1 MDTGSEDWLDR
12 ELAGSSSFVDERL
25 GKRLRKLVE
34 LMGNAIGSTVPL
46 ACQDWA
52 NTKAAYRFF
61 SNDRVSEAEI
71 LAGHFHS
78 TRDRFAATEGPIL
91 VLQDTTEFTFQ
102 REHSAPVGTKLKLV
116 KRQMYG
122 RAKLDLLRARLLPQT

>member
-1 MDTGSEDWLDR
+1 VIPCLAPNRWGAVPMGAGTQDWLDR
-12 ELAGSSSFVDERL
+12 ELAGSSFVDERL

-71 LAGHFHS
+71 LAGHFE
-78 TRDRFAATEGPIL
+78 AT
-91 VLQDTTEFTFQ
+91 
-102 REHSAPVGTKLKLV
+102 
-116 KRQMYG
+116 
-122 RAKLDLLRARLLPQT
+122 